1 MSTTIDNN
9 TLTNALNERYG
20 KYIINIEESF
30 GTLDIVANTA
40 TAKEFIKALK
50 ADSELDFNFLTSLC
64 GIHFPDKK
72 GAELDVVY
80 HLHSL
85 VNNVR
90 IRIHAFLSSADPVI
104 PTISDV
110 YAAANWLERETFEF
124 YGVKFEGHPDLRVI
138 LNVEDIG
145 YHPLLKQYQLVDD
158 TRTDK
163 EDKYFG
169 R

>member
-1 MSTTIDNN
+1 VNTTNDIN
-9 TLTNALNERYG
+9 TLSNTLNDRYS
-20 KYIINIEESF
+20 KHIVSIEESF
-30 GTLDIVANTA
+30 GVLDVVAHAA
-40 TAKEFIKALK
+40 TVKEFIKALK
-50 ADSELDFNFLTSLC
+50 NDTELDFNFLTSLC
-64 GIHFPDKK
+64 GIHFPEKK

-80 HLHSL
+80 HLHSFS
-85 VNNVR
+85 NNVR
-90 IRIHAFLSSADPVI
+90 IRIHAFLSSADPTI

-110 YAAANWLERETFEF
+110 FAAANWLERETYEF

>member
-1 MSTTIDNN
+1 VNTTNDIN
-9 TLTNALNERYG
+9 TLSNTLNDRYS
-20 KYIINIEESF
+20 KHIVSIEESF
-30 GTLDIVANTA
+30 GVLDVVAHADTV
-40 TAKEFIKALK
+40 KEFIKALK
-50 ADSELDFNFLTSLC
+50 NDTELDFNFLTSLC
-64 GIHFPDKK
+64 GIHFPEKK

-80 HLHSL
+80 HLHSFS
-85 VNNVR
+85 NNVR
-90 IRIHAFLSSADPVI
+90 IRIHAFLSSADPTI

-110 YAAANWLERETFEF
+110 FAAANWLERETYEF